1 MKIWYPCEIQKDRDG
16 KYLVAFPDFRET
28 FTEGETE
35 EEALFNASEALTLTL
50 EGRAE
55 EGLSIPFPPQVEC
68 GTMVYPSSRVQ
79 AALLVRFSR
88 KGRKIAD
95 VARSLGT
102 SWPVVSHM
110 EDLNHW
116 TTLRQLDKTAA
127 ILGKRLVVSFE
138 DKTILYNTYTSKMKD
153 LQD

>member
-1 MKIWYPCEIQKDRDG
+1 MKIWYPCKIQKDKEG
-16 KYLVAFPDFRET
+16 KHLVTFPDFPEA
-28 FTEGETE
+28 FTEGDTE

-55 EGLSIPFPPQVEC
+55 EGMTIPLPPQTES
-68 GTMVYPSSRVQ
+68 GTMIYPSSRVQ

-88 KGRKIAD
+88 KERKIAD
-95 VARSLGT
+95 MARSLGT

-110 EDLNHW
+110 EDLHHW
-116 TTLRQLDKTAA
+116 TTLRQLDKTAS

-138 DKTILYNTYTSKMKD
+138 EHRAK
-153 LQD
+153 

>member
-1 MKIWYPCEIQKDRDG
+1 MKIWYPCNIQKDENE
-16 KYLVAFPDFRET
+16 KYLITFPDFPEAL
-28 FTEGETE
+28 TEGDTE

-55 EGLSIPFPPQVEC
+55 EKIAIPFPPQSES
-68 GTMVYPSSRVQ
+68 GTMIYPSSRIQ

-95 VARSLGT
+95 IARSLGT
-102 SWPVVSHM
+102 SWPVASHM
-110 EDLNHW
+110 EDLHHW
-116 TTLRQLDKTAA
+116 TTLRQLDKTAS

-138 DKTILYNTYTSKMKD
+138 DNRAK
-153 LQD
+153 

>member
-1 MKIWYPCEIQKDRDG
+1 MKIWYPCNLTKDEDG
-16 KYLVAFPDFRET
+16 KYLVIFPDFPET
-28 FTEGETE
+28 LTEGDTE

-55 EGLSIPFPPQVEC
+55 ESMEIPLPSQTDC
-68 GTMVYPSSRVQ
+68 GRMVYPSSRVQ

-95 VARSLGT
+95 IARSLGT

-110 EDLNHW
+110 EDLHHW

-138 DKTILYNTYTSKMKD
+138 DNRVK
-153 LQD
+153 

>member
-1 MKIWYPCEIQKDRDG
+1 MKIWYPCTIQQESDE
-16 KYLVAFPDFRET
+16 KYFVAFPDFPET
-28 FTEGETE
+28 LTEGDTQ

-55 EGLSIPFPPQVEC
+55 EAMDIPFPPQVES

-88 KGRKIAD
+88 EGRKIAD
-95 VARSLGT
+95 IARSLGT

-110 EDLNHW
+110 EDLQHW
-116 TTLRQLDKTAA
+116 TTLRQLDKTAS

-138 DKTILYNTYTSKMKD
+138 DNRP
-153 LQD
+153 Q

>member
-1 MKIWYPCEIQKDRDG
+1 MKICYPCTIEKDEDG
-16 KYLVAFPDFRET
+16 QYLVNFPHFPET
-28 FTEGETE
+28 FTEGETL

-55 EGLSIPFPPQVEC
+55 EGIDIPFSPQTEAEHL
-68 GTMVYPSSRVQ
+68 VYPSSRVQ

-95 VARSLGT
+95 LARSLGT
-102 SWPVVSHM
+102 SWPAASHM
-110 EDLNHW
+110 EDLHHW

-127 ILGKRLVVSFE
+127 ILGKRLVISFE
-138 DKTILYNTYTSKMKD
+138 ENSIR
-153 LQD
+153 

>member
-1 MKIWYPCEIQKDRDG
+1 MKIWYPCKIEKGTDE
-16 KYLVAFPDFRET
+16 KHLVIFPDFPEA

-55 EGLSIPFPPQVEC
+55 EGMLIPFPSQTEMPS
-68 GTMVYPSSRVQ
+68 MIYPSSRVQ

-95 VARSLGT
+95 LARSLGT
-102 SWPVVSHM
+102 SWPVVSNM
-110 EDLNHW
+110 EDLHHW
-116 TTLRQLDKTAA
+116 TTLRQLEKTAA

-138 DKTILYNTYTSKMKD
+138 DHRE
-153 LQD
+153 QH

>member
-1 MKIWYPCEIQKDRDG
+1 MKIWYPCNIEKDRDE
-16 KYLVAFPDFRET
+16 KYLVTFPDFPET

-55 EGLSIPFPPQVEC
+55 ENMLIPFPSQIETA
-68 GTMVYPSSRVQ
+68 TMIYPSSRVQ

-95 VARSLGT
+95 LARSLGT

-110 EDLNHW
+110 EDLQHW
-116 TTLRQLDKTAA
+116 TTLRQLEKTAA

-138 DKTILYNTYTSKMKD
+138 ENRVK
-153 LQD
+153 

>member
-1 MKIWYPCEIQKDRDG
+1 MKIWYPCKMEKDTDG
-16 KYLVAFPDFRET
+16 KYLVTFPDFPET
-28 FTEGETE
+28 LTEGETE

-55 EGLSIPFPPQVEC
+55 EGLSIPPPSQEKT
-68 GTMVYPSSRVQ
+68 GSMVYPSSRVQ
-79 AALLVRFSR
+79 AALLVRLSR

-95 VARSLGT
+95 IARSLGT

-110 EDLNHW
+110 EDLHHW

-138 DKTILYNTYTSKMKD
+138 DNRLRK
-153 LQD
+153 

>member
-1 MKIWYPCEIQKDRDG
+1 MKIWYPSKIKKERDE
-16 KYLVAFPDFRET
+16 KYLVTFPDFPET

-55 EGLSIPFPPQVEC
+55 EGMTIPFPPQTESST
-68 GTMVYPSSRVQ
+68 TMIYPSSRVQ
-79 AALLVRFSR
+79 AALLIRFSR

-95 VARSLGT
+95 IARSLGT

-110 EDLNHW
+110 EDLHHW
-116 TTLRQLDKTAA
+116 TTLRQLDKTAT
-127 ILGKRLVVSFE
+127 ILGKRLVISFE
-138 DKTILYNTYTSKMKD
+138 DNRAK
-153 LQD
+153 

>member
-1 MKIWYPCEIQKDRDG
+1 MKIWYPCKITKDEDG
-16 KYLVAFPDFRET
+16 KYLVVFPDFPET
-28 FTEGETE
+28 LTEGDTE

-55 EGLSIPFPPQVEC
+55 ENMTIPLPPQTDS
-68 GTMVYPSSRVQ
+68 GRMVYPSSRVQ

-95 VARSLGT
+95 IARSLGT

-110 EDLNHW
+110 EDLHHW

-138 DKTILYNTYTSKMKD
+138 DSRVK
-153 LQD
+153 

>member
-1 MKIWYPCEIQKDRDG
+1 MKIWYPCKIQKDEDG
-16 KYLVAFPDFRET
+16 KYLVVFPDFPEAL
-28 FTEGETE
+28 TEGDTE

-55 EGLSIPFPPQVEC
+55 EGMTIPFPLQTES
-68 GTMVYPSSRVQ
+68 GTMIYPSSRVQ

-95 VARSLGT
+95 IARSLGT

-110 EDLNHW
+110 EDLHHW
-116 TTLRQLDKTAA
+116 TTLRQLDKTAS

-138 DKTILYNTYTSKMKD
+138 DNRAK
-153 LQD
+153 